1 MKNKILI
8 LAILSVL
15 VSSLFSAPMVPWAV
29 EKVQPDGTKITVY
42 LKGDERVNWMVS
54 EDGYTL
60 MYDSQN
66 YVVYAQKDLK
76 IKK

>member
-1 MKNKILI
+1 MKTKILL
-8 LAILSVL
+8 LAILSVS
-15 VSSLFSAPMVPWAV
+15 VSSLFAVPAVPWAV
-29 EKVQPDGTKITVY
+29 EKVQPDGTVITVY
-42 LKGDERVNWMVS
+42 LKGDEKINWMES

-60 MYDSQN
+60 VYDSLN